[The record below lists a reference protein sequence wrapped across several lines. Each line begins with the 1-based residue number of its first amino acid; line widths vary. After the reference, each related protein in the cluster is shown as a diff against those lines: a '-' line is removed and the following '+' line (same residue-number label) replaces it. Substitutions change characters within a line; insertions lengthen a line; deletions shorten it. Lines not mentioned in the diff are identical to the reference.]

1 MTKDEKIAY
10 WKDISIYDLET
21 AKTMLSG
28 GRYLYVGFMCHQ
40 AVEKMLKAYYTKFK
54 EETPPFIH
62 NLKILANACEIYNEF
77 SEEQKDLMDELI
89 PLNIEARY
97 PTYKEKLLKIF
108 GKEKCGRLLIQ
119 TTELC
124 RQIEKKL

>member
-10 WKDISIYDLET
+10 WKDIANYDLET
-21 AKTMLSG
+21 ANTMLTG

-40 AVEKMLKAYYTKFK
+40 AVEKMLKAYYTKIK

-62 NLKILANACEIYNEF
+62 NLKILANACDVYYEL
-77 SEEQKDLMDELI
+77 SDGQKDLIDELI

-97 PTYKEKLLKIF
+97 PTYKEKLLKTF
-108 GKEKCGRLLIQ
+108 GKEKCGRILIQ
-119 TTELC
+119 TAELC
-124 RQIEKKL
+124 RTIEKKL